1 VVVKDATHFPSWEW
15 GYACMLSPNMKLMDE
30 VDLQILKLL
39 QQDGR
44 ITNADLAKSVGLSPP
59 SVLQRV
65 RALENAGL
73 IKGYAAI
80 LDPEKLGLKITAF
93 AAISLSLHQDMPIE
107 RFRRSIQDIEEITE
121 CYHVSGDYDFL
132 LKIVVRDMRAYETLI
147 REKISRIRGIRQI
160 NSSFVFGVPKQTTA
174 IPLQ

>member
-1 VVVKDATHFPSWEW
+1 
-15 GYACMLSPNMKLMDE
+15 MLRHMKVIDE
-30 VDLQILKLL
+30 VDVQLLRLL

-44 ITNADLAKSVGLSPP
+44 ITNADLAKAVGLSPP

-65 RALENAGL
+65 RALERIGF
-73 IKGYAAI
+73 IKGYTAI
-80 LDPEKLGLKITAF
+80 LDPERLGLRITAF

-107 RFRRSIQDIEEITE
+107 RFRRSIQEIDEVLE

-132 LKIVVRDMRAYETLI
+132 LKIVVKDMRAYEALI

-174 IPLQ
+174 IPI